1 MKTDQLISHSS
12 RNSTKNS
19 ENEEPLL
26 TTAYCNSVI
35 ARNLK
40 FHNQKHHTLADAV
53 ECPSTKQP
61 LANKLGNSHENSLL
75 DIDLENYETT
85 PAVGCKV
92 FQSPGPTQCSKLKI
106 FRPKTAVI
114 STDRKENSKN
124 CETFKTPAKNKQLS
138 EMDLAIY
145 WDVSIPNENNTNV
158 SKNVTENKNTDSN
171 PETPIIQHQQD
182 SNEAILPTEHETA
195 NNDDKLQVVDLDG
208 EKNEIQNNIEEKN
221 LAKLNIET
229 ESRHSKTIEL
239 SGHSMRPH
247 SAKQSI
253 NRKQKGKRHCT
264 SVRRGSSTNLTQI
277 PEIRVE
283 SSSLPLKSE
292 KLYASAPNL
301 MDVGIQVNGS
311 NFKLNARTC
320 DACIMKQP
328 QSRRQTNTDL
338 EKSNPAFKAG
348 IPNAVTVDKITLERI
363 HNAKHLRVPKPK
375 IPFAK
380 KNYTIGTLVP
390 PFSIW
395 PRAAGHD
402 YPDHWRLVTVYQHSY
417 KPIDTRKVP
426 LIKTVFQ

>member
-1 MKTDQLISHSS
+1 MKTDQQIPGSS
-12 RNSTKNS
+12 RKSTKNS
-19 ENEEPLL
+19 LNEEPLL
-26 TTAYCNSVI
+26 TTAYCNRVI

-40 FHNQKHHTLADAV
+40 FHNQKHHMLADAV
-53 ECPSTKQP
+53 DCPSTKQP
-61 LANKLGNSHENSLL
+61 LATKLVNSHENSLL
-75 DIDLENYETT
+75 DIDLENNEST

-114 STDRKENSKN
+114 STDRKENSIY
-124 CETFKTPAKNKQLS
+124 CETFKTPPKNKPLS

-145 WDVSIPNENNTNV
+145 WDVSIPNKNNTNV
-158 SKNVTENKNTDSN
+158 NKNITENKNTDSK
-171 PETPIIQHQQD
+171 PETSIIQHQED
-182 SNEAILPTEHETA
+182 NNKAILPIEHETG

-208 EKNEIQNNIEEKN
+208 EKNEIQNIEEKN
-221 LAKLNIET
+221 QAKLNTET
-229 ESRHSKTIEL
+229 GSVRSKNIKL
-239 SGHSMRPH
+239 SDHSMRPH
-247 SAKQSI
+247 SAKQSTS
-253 NRKQKGKRHCT
+253 RKHKSKRNCT

-277 PEIRVE
+277 PEIRAE
-283 SSSLPLKSE
+283 SSSLPLRSE

-311 NFKLNARTC
+311 NFKLNVRTC

-328 QSRRQTNTDL
+328 QSRRHTNTDL
-338 EKSNPAFKAG
+338 EKYKPAFKAG
-348 IPNAVTVDKITLERI
+348 KPNALTIDKITQERI
-363 HNAKHLRVPKPK
+363 HNARHLRVPKPK

-417 KPIDTRKVP
+417 KPMDTRKVP
-426 LIKTVFQ
+426 LMKTVFQ